1 MMIRAMHEVN
11 NGNADYYGA
20 DTTKTWLQ
28 AGVKII
34 RNVLAERH
42 SPRHLTT
49 VIKRT
54 LIIITH
60 LKEALLHIDA
70 NRLIVAP

>member
-28 AGVKII
+28 AGLK
-34 RNVLAERH
+34 H
-42 SPRHLTT
+42 SQR
-49 VIKRT
+49 IGRKAFS
-54 LIIITH
+54 
-60 LKEALLHIDA
+60 ALLDHRNKEDVDHK
-70 NRLIVAP
+70 NSFKRSTSSH

>member
-28 AGVKII
+28 AGLKSF
-34 RNVLAERH
+34 A
-42 SPRHLTT
+42 TYWQK
-49 VIKRT
+49 VILRA
-54 LIIITH
+54 IG
-60 LKEALLHIDA
+60 
-70 NRLIVAP
+70 PP

>member
-1 MMIRAMHEVN
+1 MSTYENYHQTSQVY
-11 NGNADYYGA
+11 D
-20 DTTKTWLQ
+20 KTRS
-28 AGVKII
+28 AGGVKII

-42 SPRHLTT
+42 SPRHWTT